1 MSSHVRKMLLAP
13 IPVVVVILLFIGM
26 RLTQSTVDGG
36 DQVSTLPQS
45 TLAVAASFP
54 AATTSKPMVFTATKQ
69 YAEPSAEWIK
79 ANALVPS
86 VDGPGATLKLT
97 PRAIAAVTMGVQRPE
112 CPRRYVFVNTHTF
125 GRHHNQLQEMLNLAI
140 WARSLNRTAVVGW
153 FRHSHKWT
161 PMDSLYDFS
170 ALQRDYCVVSVATFA
185 SEWKTVADK
194 SAVCVGQDIKST
206 PIKAYV
212 RCRLLPGVPAHY
224 DARYGVT
231 STKPFIGLATSEPS
245 VTAATFL
252 GLSGEIAFFIR
263 PGLLEQVAASMRVQP
278 VPEIVEEA
286 RSFAAKA
293 GLRLDG
299 GSEDPSAAR
308 ATATSTAS
316 SRPAPYFALHLRQ
329 REKECMKEMNHSWTD
344 SQGLLSGL
352 TEETRRRISGQ
363 CAVTVAQ
370 LDDMLAALG
379 LTVGD
384 KGASEAVPR
393 LGPSE
398 RGAGAGAPPPRGHHV
413 RGREVPHARDGGPAG
428 PGRGLHAATAGAS
441 LHGQPAV
448 LCVAELLLPS
458 AGQGPAVRRLRHGLH
473 AVPLPCRGRQRVRA
487 ECPLA
492 RGGIAVS
499 RLGQC
504 WTWCLAALCG
514 RATVTF
520 HFVPWW

>member
-26 RLTQSTVDGG
+26 RLTQSTVDSG

-45 TLAVAASFP
+45 TVAVAASFP
-54 AATTSKPMVFTATKQ
+54 AATTSKPMVFTAAKQ

-97 PRAIAAVTMGVQRPE
+97 PRAIAAVTMGVQRQE

-299 GSEDPSAAR
+299 SSEDPSAAR

-384 KGASEAVPR
+384 KGALKLYLASDHQSVALEQALLRRGAIMYEGGKYHTREMGGLQGLGVDYTLLLRAHRFTGNQLSSVSQNCCFHR
-393 LGPSE
+393 LGK
-398 RGAGAGAPPPRGHHV
+398 G
-413 RGREVPHARDGGPAG
+413 
-428 PGRGLHAATAGAS
+428 
-441 LHGQPAV
+441 
-448 LCVAELLLPS
+448 
-458 AGQGPAVRRLRHGLH
+458 
-473 AVPLPCRGRQRVRA
+473 LPCDGFVADFTLYHSRVVD
-487 ECPLA
+487 
-492 RGGIAVS
+492 GSV
-499 RLGQC
+499 
-504 WTWCLAALCG
+504 
-514 RATVTF
+514 
-520 HFVPWW
+520 FVPNVRWPMEESP